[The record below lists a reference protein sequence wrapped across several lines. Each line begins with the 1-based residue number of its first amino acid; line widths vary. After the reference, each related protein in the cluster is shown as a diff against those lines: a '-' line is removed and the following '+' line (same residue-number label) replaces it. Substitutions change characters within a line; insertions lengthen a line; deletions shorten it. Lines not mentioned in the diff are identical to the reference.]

1 MKKLFLI
8 LLASS
13 IIAGCASTTTFEQT
27 CLTCVSSQRFSC
39 KKGEC
44 PESFMVGNDCYVTII
59 ETGENIYLNDI
70 LKEEQIQPR
79 NGINFSIA
87 KYNGRYFLYS
97 DSFTK
102 MWLIIPHKKNIVKYK
117 SIELPEKN
125 LGLAVFE
132 INEKLLRIYD
142 QNRERFYVF
151 DDEKDKWINNKSV
164 KAGE

>member
-1 MKKLFLI
+1 MKKLFLFLFAT
-8 LLASS
+8 LLF
-13 IIAGCASTTTFEQT
+13 AGCASTTKFEQT
-27 CLTCVSSQRFSC
+27 CLTCVSSQRLSC

-44 PESFMVGNDCYVTII
+44 PESFMAGNDCYVTII

-70 LKEEQIQPR
+70 LKEEKISPRSGIQ
-79 NGINFSIA
+79 FSIA

-97 DSFTK
+97 DSFAK
-102 MWLIIPHKKNIVKYK
+102 MWLIIPHNKNIAKYK
-117 SIELPEKN
+117 SVELPERN
-125 LGLAVFE
+125 LGLAIFE
-132 INEKLLRIYD
+132 INEKILKIHD